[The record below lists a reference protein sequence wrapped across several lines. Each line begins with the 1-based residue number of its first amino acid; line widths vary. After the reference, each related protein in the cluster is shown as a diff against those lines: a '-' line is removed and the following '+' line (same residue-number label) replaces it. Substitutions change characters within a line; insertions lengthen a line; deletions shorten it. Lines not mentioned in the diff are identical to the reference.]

1 MAIWIS
7 SLFAN
12 YSLGFYLYTLNPNEK
27 IEEKIMSQENIPKI
41 TADSFITQDMVP
53 EYNPNPKI
61 ETSSEQQAKPHI
73 QIQTSNYSQ
82 MLLRDRYAL
91 FDAIYQEKDLN
102 GIIRYFA
109 FMSLLMLATYGACL
123 GSYAGNLQILSSALK
138 IPTLFFLTLAVCA
151 PALFTFNV
159 LLGSKLS
166 LKQIVAML
174 MVKMFLIALILV
186 SFAPIMLFFI
196 VTASNHDF
204 TTLLNVSMCGIA
216 GLFGL
221 TLLWKGMDYLTVK
234 NDEIPNNA
242 ILIIWIGIYM
252 FVGTQLAWSLR
263 PFVGET
269 GLFSWFREIDGNF
282 YAYLLNLLTGFTS
295 STPYGQ

>member
-1 MAIWIS
+1 M
-7 SLFAN
+7 
-12 YSLGFYLYTLNPNEK
+12 P
-27 IEEKIMSQENIPKI
+27 QENIPKI
-41 TADSFITQDMVP
+41 TADSFLTQDTVP
-53 EYNPNPKI
+53 EYNPHPNA
-61 ETSSEQQAKPHI
+61 ESSHESQSTLNTE
-73 QIQTSNYSQ
+73 IQTSNYSQ
-82 MLLRDRYAL
+82 MLLRDRYVL
-91 FDAIYQEKDLN
+91 FDNIYHEKDLN

-109 FMSLLMLATYGACL
+109 MMSLLLLATYGACL
-123 GSYAGNLQILSSALK
+123 GSYAGNFQILSSALK

-174 MVKMFLIALILV
+174 MVKTFLISLILV

-196 VTASNHDF
+196 VTASSHDF
-204 TTLLNVSMCGIA
+204 TTLLNVSMCSIA
-216 GLFGL
+216 GAFGL
-221 TLLWKGMDYLTVK
+221 SLLWKGMDYITLK
-234 NDEIPNNA
+234 QDEAPNNG

-269 GLFSWFREIDGNF
+269 GFFSWFREIDGNF
-282 YAYLLNLLTGFTS
+282 YAYLLSLLTGFS
-295 STPYGQ
+295 NSTPYGQ

>member
-1 MAIWIS
+1 MPQE
-7 SLFAN
+7 
-12 YSLGFYLYTLNPNEK
+12 TTPNL
-27 IEEKIMSQENIPKI
+27 
-41 TADSFITQDMVP
+41 TADSFINQDSVP
-53 EYNPNPKI
+53 EYNPNPI
-61 ETSSEQQAKPHI
+61 VETSGEERTKPQISI
-73 QIQTSNYSQ
+73 QPGNYSQ

-91 FDAIYQEKDLN
+91 FDDIYHENNLN
-102 GIIRYFA
+102 DIIRYFA
-109 FMSLLMLATYGACL
+109 SMSLLLLAIYGACL

-138 IPTLFFLTLAVCA
+138 IPFLFFLTLAVCA

-159 LLGSKLS
+159 LLGSKMS

-174 MVKMFLIALILV
+174 MVKTFLISLILV

-196 VTASNHDF
+196 ITASSHDF

-216 GLFGL
+216 GIFGL
-221 TLLWKGMDYLTVK
+221 SLLWKGMDYITVK
-234 NDEIPNNA
+234 QDEIPNNG

-263 PFVGET
+263 PFVGEA

-282 YAYLLNLLTGFTS
+282 YAYLLKLITGYSS
-295 STPYGQ
+295 STPYGS